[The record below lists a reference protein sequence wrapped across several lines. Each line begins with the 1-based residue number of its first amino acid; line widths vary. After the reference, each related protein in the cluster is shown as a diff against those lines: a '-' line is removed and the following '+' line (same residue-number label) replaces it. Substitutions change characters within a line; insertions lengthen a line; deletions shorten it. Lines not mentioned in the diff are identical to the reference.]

1 MAKRLTPVLKEK
13 LQRFHNQGASE
24 LIDELG
30 VLRAREKA
38 LKDEMDLVKTVLN
51 TKLEQEAKEKSVDF
65 SAVAFAGK
73 RYTLQ
78 VIKTVRST
86 FSGEK
91 AREFLTPE
99 QIEACTSSTEVTQY
113 RTTLIDDA
121 KETPHGVEEGV

>member
-13 LQRFHNQGASE
+13 LQRFHNQGSAE

-30 VLRAREKA
+30 TLRAREKA

-51 TKLEQEAKEKSVDF
+51 SKLEEEAKTVDF
-65 SAVAFAGK
+65 SAVALQGS

-86 FSGEK
+86 FSGER

-99 QIEACTSSTEVTQY
+99 QIEACTSTTEVTQY

-121 KETPHGVEEGV
+121 QKTPHEVESQVT